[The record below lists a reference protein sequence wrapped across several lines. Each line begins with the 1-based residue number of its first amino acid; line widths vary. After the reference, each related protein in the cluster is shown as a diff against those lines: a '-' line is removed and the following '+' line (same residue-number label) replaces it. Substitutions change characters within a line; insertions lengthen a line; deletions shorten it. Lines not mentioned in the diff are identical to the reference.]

1 MQILLYG
8 CNQLAPR
15 LTERGYQ
22 VVQDSR
28 KAEAM
33 LYTGKVI
40 PNLPV
45 SEQGA
50 FLVNVA
56 DRLLRRWIGFC
67 KAGFTA
73 ISLSLKN
80 IFDFFVTFSC
90 KIAKN
95 GA

>member
-8 CNQLAPR
+8 CHQLAPR

-56 DRLLRRWIGFC
+56 DRSVEEVDRILQSRLYSNLFES
-67 KAGFTA
+67 KKYF
-73 ISLSLKN
+73 
-80 IFDFFVTFSC
+80 
-90 KIAKN
+90 
-95 GA
+95 

>member
-1 MQILLYG
+1 MQVLLYG

-40 PNLPV
+40 PDAATCPPSQRSGVTRCRHV
-45 SEQGA
+45 SA
-50 FLVNVA
+50 HSA
-56 DRLLRRWIGFC
+56 
-67 KAGFTA
+67 A
-73 ISLSLKN
+73 SH
-80 IFDFFVTFSC
+80 TFRY
-90 KIAKN
+90 
-95 GA
+95 